1 MADSG
6 DAFERR
12 FADLY
17 RIAFRQ
23 ALAVVRIPAV
33 AEDCAQE
40 ALVRAFARWSTVADH
55 ATPWVSRVA
64 SNLAIDHL
72 RRSRRWMTIDGDDV
86 AGPARGAA
94 DLDAVEGRQVIV
106 GAFHTLRGRQRH
118 AVALRYLADLSE
130 ADTAARMRC
139 SVGSVKS
146 SSSRGLQRLRAA
158 VGGGS
163 SYAAAH

>member
-6 DAFERR
+6 DAFETR

-17 RIAFRQ
+17 QIAFRQ

-40 ALVRAFARWSTVADH
+40 ALARAFVRWSAVADH
-55 ATPWVSRVA
+55 AAPWVTRVA

-72 RRSRRWMTIDGDDV
+72 RRSRRWMTIEDLEITSPG
-86 AGPARGAA
+86 RGATE
-94 DLDAVEGRQVIV
+94 LDAVDGRHMIV
-106 GAFHTLRGRQRH
+106 GAFQTLRGRQRH
-118 AVALRYLADLSE
+118 AVALRYLADFSE
-130 ADTAARMRC
+130 ADTAALMRC

-146 SSSRGLQRLRAA
+146 SSARGLQRLRTA
-158 VGGGS
+158 VGGVAR
-163 SYAAAH
+163 YAPSH